1 MKFLICFT
9 ILFASCGGHNIQTL
23 DDLEGKQLVLNKV
36 CAISLDKFRSPKIKN
51 LWKAEVV
58 CKASY
63 NVDTLR
69 FGGHELTCTQYNT
82 DFLDRHQVSVDYL
95 DDKGIDS
102 LCEIDFL
109 NNRVFYLFGHTDL
122 EDLIAGLKRRGINRG
137 FTVEDEAGDIRHLKS
152 MQVIDRRREIK

>member
-1 MKFLICFT
+1 MKFLISLT
-9 ILFASCGGHNIQTL
+9 ILLASCGGHNIQTL

-36 CAISLDKFRSPKIKN
+36 CAISLDKFRSPKIED
-51 LWKAEVV
+51 LWQVEVV
-58 CKASY
+58 CRGEY

-69 FGGHELTCTQYNT
+69 FEGHELTCTQYNT
-82 DFLDRHQVSVDYL
+82 NFLDRHKISPDYL
-95 DDKGIDS
+95 DEKGIDS

-109 NNRVFYLFGHTDL
+109 NNRVFYLFGPTDL
-122 EDLIAGLKRRGINRG
+122 EEMIAGLKRRGINRG